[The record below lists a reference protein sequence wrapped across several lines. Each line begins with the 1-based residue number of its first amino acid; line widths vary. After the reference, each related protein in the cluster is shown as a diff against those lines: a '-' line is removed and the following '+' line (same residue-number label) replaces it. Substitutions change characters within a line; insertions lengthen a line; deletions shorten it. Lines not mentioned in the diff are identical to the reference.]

1 MEQSDIQNLSKQVFA
16 RQIELTE
23 QLLKLDH
30 QQWKLLG
37 LYQSFHQALFK
48 VALELNL
55 SSLHNQEEVISDP
68 EVASETESLE
78 QSLDEP
84 EYHFTHLERSELLES
99 TQKTI
104 DSNLNLLFSLTA
116 NELID
121 ELCRT
126 DWFESQEQGLVLHPN
141 RWYKL
146 QQQVSVTSEGTV
158 QINAGISN
166 KTETNVHK
174 RKSRQEEESISARRA
189 ERLRKSLEYID
200 PLQHISK
207 ANETPFTIR
216 RLDLIL
222 TSLDGLVIKQES
234 FRELLKLNLVDF
246 DLIFDA
252 TDRLDLTRRTDD
264 GYIRLDFHGIS
275 LARQDRPKRLKALS
289 MIASRLRREAKFQ
302 ADS

>member
-1 MEQSDIQNLSKQVFA
+1 MEQLDTHNMSKHVLE

-30 QQWKLLG
+30 QEWKQLG

-48 VALELNL
+48 VALEFNL
-55 SSLHNQEEVISDP
+55 EALQSQKSITADP
-68 EVASETESLE
+68 DDPESLE
-78 QSLDEP
+78 RLPSASKC
-84 EYHFTHLERSELLES
+84 YFSYLERPKLIDH
-99 TQKTI
+99 TQKSI
-104 DSNLNLLFSLTA
+104 EPALNLLFTLTA
-116 NELID
+116 SELID
-121 ELCRT
+121 ELCHT
-126 DWFESQEQGLVLHPN
+126 DWFKSQDSGLTLHPN
-141 RWYKL
+141 RWYQL
-146 QQQVSVTSEGTV
+146 QKQVQVTTDGAL
-158 QINAGISN
+158 QINTAIPNNLDSN
-166 KTETNVHK
+166 VRA
-174 RKSRQEEESISARRA
+174 RKSRQDEESITARRA
-189 ERLRKSLEYID
+189 ERLKKSLEYID

-234 FRELLKLNLVDF
+234 FRELLNLNLHDF

-252 TDRLDLTRRTDD
+252 TDRLGLTRRTDD
-264 GYIRLDFHGIS
+264 GYVRLDFHGIS

-289 MIASRLRREAKFQ
+289 MIASRFRREAKLQ